1 LEARV
6 PVVVITRGVE
16 GSVVSVAGARGRERH
31 EIPAAR
37 LETPAV
43 DPTGVGDAYRA
54 GLVRGIRIGA
64 PWEVAGRIGSVA
76 AALSLESL
84 EARGARAEDS
94 LLVRVPGAFELPA
107 AARALLESEKP
118 DALIALCA
126 IVRGETTHHD
136 VLGHAVAGAL
146 AALSAETGVPIG
158 FGLLTCDTMQQARA
172 RVSKGGEAVDAAIE
186 MANLRRRLR
195 RK

>member
-1 LEARV
+1 MRRVGPIFAPRERAGSLEARGLKLGILCARWN
-6 PVVVITRGVE
+6 PTITDALLR
-16 GSVVSVAGARGRERH
+16 SA
-31 EIPAAR
+31 
-37 LETPAV
+37 LET
-43 DPTGVGDAYRA
+43 
-54 GLVRGIRIGA
+54 
-64 PWEVAGRIGSVA
+64 
-76 AALSLESL
+76 L

-94 LLVRVPGAFELPA
+94 LLVRVPGAF
-107 AARALLESEKP
+107 EKP